1 MAKAQL
7 KPKKEKTDKAL
18 LITSIVLTVIMLVGL
33 VFSLILWQAVEDLLH
48 PETTQTENGEE
59 NNDAA
64 DQAGRAIAA
73 VVVGILLIPIWI
85 GVELLTVI
93 FAISPLV
100 TSSTLCGRL
109 ARDRKLAKRYDRE
122 MAEQTDSATPE
133 ESDSKMAEQYD
144 GKVFAQPETIEPESI
159 HAPKRNKGMLIASIV
174 LIVVNVAAL
183 AVLVGTTLMVIL

>member
-48 PETTQTENGEE
+48 PETTQNENGEE
-59 NNDAA
+59 NDAA

-144 GKVFAQPETIEPESI
+144 GEVFAQPETIEPEPI
-159 HAPKRNKGMLIASIV
+159 PAPKSNKGMLIASIV

-183 AVLVGTTLMVIL
+183 ATLVITTAVVII